1 MMGMNTRSGSVT
13 VKTDYSLTDIAAM
26 QRFLA
31 ALERSKRMKMTS
43 ENMHFWLVAASDM
56 NDPELF
62 SCLAETLASSSS
74 ARQEA
79 GIDMWVEA
87 VNAAIDRQSEE
98 QAAEAKMADEKI
110 EAITAML
117 DDE

>member
-1 MMGMNTRSGSVT
+1 MMGMKTRTASVS
-13 VKTDYSLTDIAAM
+13 VETDYSLTDIAAM

-31 ALERSKRMKMTS
+31 ALERSKRMKITS
-43 ENMHFWLVAASDM
+43 QNMHFWLVTASDM

-62 SCLAETLASSSS
+62 KCLAETLTSSPHV
-74 ARQEA
+74 RQEA
-79 GIDMWVEA
+79 GIDLWIKEI
-87 VNAAIDRQSEE
+87 NAAMDKQAEE
-98 QAAEAKMADEKI
+98 VELEAKIASEKI